1 MARYINILLFT
12 LFSFVAQSEASSWEE
27 RLDGA
32 AAKAYDSGCEKYP
45 DIDALDKKLLCEE
58 YILNIISVMNDGWL
72 DSDKKVRAQ
81 HLNNYWDISD
91 KKCGYRVIFSNP
103 SVKLNIASLIGQSV
117 RNKLINVDLE
127 EKREYALKYVFEE
140 SYMFTVDAIAA
151 LGWVGT
157 KEDAD
162 MLFSIIKEERE
173 GVSEHA
179 VLAIINLNS
188 TDLRNKLVEME
199 SDISRRS
206 LKDFILRKVQ

>member
-1 MARYINILLFT
+1 
-12 LFSFVAQSEASSWEE
+12 
-27 RLDGA
+27 
-32 AAKAYDSGCEKYP
+32 
-45 DIDALDKKLLCEE
+45 
-58 YILNIISVMNDGWL
+58 
-72 DSDKKVRAQ
+72 
-81 HLNNYWDISD
+81 
-91 KKCGYRVIFSNP
+91 
-103 SVKLNIASLIGQSV
+103 
-117 RNKLINVDLE
+117 
-127 EKREYALKYVFEE
+127 E

-157 KEDAD
+157 EEDAD